1 VANAIK
7 FTQRGGEVDVRVVP
21 RDHEADVVVRDTGE
35 GIAPDFLPHVFER
48 FRQASIGDSRLH
60 AGLGLGLSI
69 VHHLVQLHGGSVR
82 AESEGAGKGAT
93 FTVTLPTLESS

>member
-1 VANAIK
+1 
-7 FTQRGGEVDVRVVP
+7 VRVQ
-21 RDHEADVVVRDTGE
+21 RHDGSADLIVRDTGE

-60 AGLGLGLSI
+60 TGLGLGLSI

-82 AESEGAGKGAT
+82 AESEGTGKGAT
-93 FTVTLPTLESS
+93 FTVTLPTL